1 MATQK
6 PDSEK
11 NITIPRSL
19 LEELLTATNA
29 TINYLEEERQDLK
42 NRRCTLPEV
51 LKDYKLR
58 KTLGLLEGIRD
69 NQTTLR
75 RTLSK
80 I

>member
-42 NRRCTLPEV
+42 NGRCTLPEV
-51 LKDYKLR
+51 LKDHKLR
-58 KTLGLLEGIRD
+58 RTLRLLEGIRD

-75 RTLSK
+75 HTLSK
-80 I
+80 